1 MDPLFNVPELDE
13 DELNALQPIEFAYP
27 KDNGGPLQGVPGFDL
42 TDVLRTAVGNR
53 QGPIPK
59 AQLDQLSPSQR
70 RELKN
75 RRFEESLGWAKPL
88 GQFYN
93 VLTSPAVGEGM
104 AIGVPNALSKLATWI
119 IDPEGALEI
128 EAPQIPQEPLRR
140 LNPLREGDTA
150 DTSADPFG
158 YELGAESAGE
168 VAGAFTG
175 STLLRRVPQVASL
188 ANRLKQTQQVRR
200 LAVAA
205 QGNRSL
211 RRGLNTLRW
220 GGEAMVDTSLAA
232 LFQDA
237 DLGNSGDLFE
247 LLGGR
252 NALAANSDN
261 TYGEN
266 LRNKLIT
273 DGVLLPLTLI
283 GAGQLTPWTRR
294 LADGDLAWDLD
305 ELAQV
310 ELAPYMPRQ
319 ITQPL
324 LPPGSPDQA
333 FDSAIDRSTS
343 SQLQIQQVQR
353 QRDRVDA
360 MFPGIRQEGTDQLS
374 MDITAV
380 GGTGAGNDLKT
391 VKTPEG
397 EDVVAGPDFDVESL
411 QFSNATPKQGE
422 LSLGEFGDTPDPRPE
437 VTTYLAELDELS
449 DTQLQEVLRQV
460 DTTEKLTQRQIQLE
474 QAQARVEELQGTLAE
489 INDRIA
495 LPDGAKGK
503 LTAVGG
509 KRKLNA
515 TQQQLDEQQ
524 VLVSNLSAEPMDPA
538 RVGDQLE
545 FQLAQQPELALAGP
559 LDVELPPI
567 KDFEWNEQAEAWLPV
582 RAKEGT
588 PGYASVEAYRS
599 DIAGW
604 NRDLLRRMASPQNSP
619 EVAAI
624 LKARTGRR
632 VWNAKKEDI
641 VNALV
646 EFASRSNRYA
656 VPPEQLP
663 IEGLQQNLN
672 LTQDPEFVA
681 RGPAMLTDEVREE
694 IKAKILR
701 AALDNGEVQPDVSPL
716 PNELPAPEFN
726 QGELIEALFTPDADG
741 QMTLLQGYANDA
753 IPTYKAGG
761 RNADALVEEVRQR
774 FGWAELDGQAK
785 RVSDRTLAEKNGWNK
800 LTWEEKKRAGM
811 ISSGFY
817 ADTPGEVTDVTTQ
830 VLDWTPEGNVAP
842 GAAVA
847 EPKVSTS
854 AAQPAAKAS
863 TRKGRK
869 RKTKNP
875 VSSQAQ
881 KARDNEAI
889 AQRDVEFLRKQL
901 EEASCSG

>member
-1 MDPLFNVPELDE
+1 MDPLFTVPDLNE
-13 DELNALQPIEFAYP
+13 DELDAIQPLEFAYP
-27 KDNGGPLQGVPGFDL
+27 QNNGGPIKGLPGIDL

-59 AQLDQLSPSQR
+59 AQLDELSPSQL

-75 RRFEESLGWAKPL
+75 QRFEESLGWARPL

-104 AIGVPNALSKLATWI
+104 AIGVPNALSKLATWV
-119 IDPEGALEI
+119 IDPEGALEL
-128 EAPQIPQEPLRR
+128 EAPQIPQEPLRAA
-140 LNPLREGDTA
+140 NPLREGDTA
-150 DTSADPFG
+150 DTSADQFG

-168 VAGAFTG
+168 VVGAFTG
-175 STLLRRVPQVASL
+175 STLVRRVPQLANL
-188 ANRLKQTQQVRR
+188 ANRLRQTQQVKR

-205 QGNRSL
+205 RTNRGV
-211 RRGLNTLRW
+211 RRGVNTLRF
-220 GGEAMVDTSLAA
+220 GSEAMLDTSLAA

-237 DLGNSGDLFE
+237 DLGNSGDLLD
-247 LLGGR
+247 LLNIQHPLGTDP
-252 NALAANSDN
+252 DN

-266 LRNKLIT
+266 LRNTLIA
-273 DGVLLPLTLI
+273 DGVLLPLSLI
-283 GAGQLTPWTRR
+283 GAAQLTPWTRR
-294 LADGDLAWDLD
+294 LADGDTAWNLD
-305 ELAQV
+305 ELADV

-319 ITQPL
+319 ITQPM
-324 LPPGSPDQA
+324 LPPGSPDQS

-360 MFPGIRQEGTDQLS
+360 MFPGIRQLGTDQLA

-380 GGTGAGNDLKT
+380 GGTGTGNDLKT
-391 VKTPEG
+391 VRTPEG
-397 EDVVAGPDFDVESL
+397 DEVVAGPDFDAEQL
-411 QFSNATPKQGE
+411 KFSNASPKQGE

-437 VTTYLAELDELS
+437 ISTYLAELDELS
-449 DTQLQEVLRQV
+449 DAQLQEVLRQV
-460 DTTEKLTQRQIQLE
+460 DTTEKLTQRQVQLQQT
-474 QAQARVEELQGTLAE
+474 QAKVDELQATLAE
-489 INDRIA
+489 VNERMA
-495 LPDGAKGK
+495 LPEGDKRR

-515 TQQQLDEQQ
+515 TQQQLDQQ
-524 VLVSNLSAEPMDPA
+524 QILLSNLGAEPMDPA
-538 RVGDQLE
+538 RVGDQLAL
-545 FQLAQQPELALAGP
+545 QLTQQPELPLTGP
-559 LDVELPPI
+559 QDIELPPI
-567 KDFEWNEQAEAWLPV
+567 KNFEWNEQAEAWLPT

-588 PGYASVEAYRS
+588 PGYASIEAYRS

-604 NRDLLRRMASPQNSP
+604 NRDLLRRMAAPTNSP

-641 VNALV
+641 VNAMV
-646 EFASRSNRYA
+646 EYASRSNRYA
-656 VPPEQLP
+656 VPPEQLL

-681 RGPAMLTDEVREE
+681 RGSQMLTEEVREE

-701 AALDNGEVQPDVSPL
+701 AALDNGEVQADVSPL
-716 PNELPAPEFN
+716 PNELPTPEFN
-726 QGELIEALFTPDADG
+726 QGQLIDALFTPDADG
-741 QMTLLQGYANDA
+741 QMTLLQGYANDS

-761 RNADALVEEVRQR
+761 RNADALIEEVRQR

-785 RVSDRTLAEKNGWNK
+785 RVSDQTLAEKNGWNK
-800 LTWEEKKRAGM
+800 LTWEEKKRAG
-811 ISSGFY
+811 ILSSGFY
-817 ADTPGEVTDVTTQ
+817 ADTPGEVTEVTR

-847 EPKVSTS
+847 EPKASTS
-854 AAQPAAKAS
+854 APQTPAKPP
-863 TRKGRK
+863 RRRGRK

-875 VSSQAQ
+875 LASQVQ
-881 KARDNEAI
+881 KARNNTAN
-889 AQRDVEFLRKQL
+889 AQRDVDFLRKQF